1 MEEVFTCDITDF
13 DNTLG
18 FVMRAEVYGLKVSH
32 ILPDY
37 VIEAQKAA
45 LSMNDTNKSKLMTS
59 KMSKAAEESQKAEE
73 TTKEQKNDLKS
84 LKFPSCTI
92 NKPSSQRFILRNMS
106 GIKTTFSFRPLEFE
120 PDDLV
125 LPANIQGK
133 SSLDDLQD
141 KDVNESLTISKPGSK
156 TSKRETKIR
165 FALSTRTKKG
175 LKVKQLKRAL
185 LTDSH
190 EHLNKFQSK
199 TGETFT
205 ATKRLEREQAF
216 YLSSNKG
223 LAIVF
228 HPNYGDL
235 RPHEEIPVNVTIY
248 NNACG
253 RFEDTFIS
261 EIKGLPPFKFPI
273 YVTIN
278 GSPLIIPEN
287 QVGLNYFTN
296 PPTMAFPTVVD
307 QSPQLSRTFKIK
319 NTGIADVVI
328 DWKMFDQKD
337 EKEKDQEADLF
348 NISIGKNTGFD
359 SEENPYKLKFD
370 LNEPEPSEDSPF
382 KIDPPVAVI
391 PAREIQVFEVK
402 FNSDQG
408 VDKFRSVLLAHPQ
421 LLKDYQESTDQN
433 DQSDRGKNIGL
444 EENKVEEVT
453 KGRRTLDLYD
463 YNSDSSLE
471 DDGTPALSQ
480 DNQNI
485 DDGSE
490 KPETERAPD
499 SDHDSTK
506 DAVKRDLG
514 IVALKLFA
522 QTIEPVLSVDMKQK
536 LDGEFYFNFHQWP
549 MNHEDEPSDVEKICL
564 VNETKANLVF
574 NMKTE
579 GPFEIVG
586 SKTNSGSVHPLAPT
600 RPASKGINAKAITMF
615 NLQPDKIVQ
624 IKVKFSPPNPKDHLE
639 WPVVQSFVKKGLLNV
654 EFVNGKSQNF
664 NLLGNLLRPK
674 VNVYTEKPC
683 KNEKG
688 VEEINLGEVNIE
700 NFKLSHFY
708 LNNLNAVPARWALN
722 YVKFPKKATIG
733 YMTKTP
739 LEIENM
745 KK

>member
-59 KMSKAAEESQKAEE
+59 KTLKAAEESQKVEE
-73 TTKEQKNDLKS
+73 TAKEQKNDLKS

-253 RFEDTFIS
+253 RFEDTLIS

-337 EKEKDQEADLF
+337 EKERDQEADLF

-370 LNEPEPSEDSPF
+370 LNEPEPSENSPF

-433 DQSDRGKNIGL
+433 DQSERGKNIGL